1 MAPTPGTANRPRRR
15 QQSIAAMDECTSEF
29 IKRMITRMSFAEVM
43 PVLKAWGVLAERDLQ
58 SLTMKNSKESLA
70 MEVVHL
76 CETRKCTM
84 VRAAEL
90 DLVYTHAK
98 SKLKIWEVLQM
109 SKQTDPGMNFTDVSN
124 FRASFKKFVFSIQR
138 NLIIHFREFGDALW
152 IRIAWGKDYM
162 KPNQY
167 RPSFIVY
174 HIQTPYV
181 FMTSLTKTQQPLVC
195 QGLLSAAGYDSIE
208 KMDLK
213 SRYLESLQD
222 IVFKRFSQP
231 FQSYQSRSAPEES
244 CMPTT
249 VNQRAD
255 SERMKGKARVRQAM
269 LETLGDGGLPV
280 LECADYM
287 LDTPFKG
294 EAGIANKIKP
304 FQCMVKFSSP
314 HILES
319 VRSLAQS
326 GLSEAP
332 VSSLFSAI
340 ISKGKN
346 IFYVS
351 EKKESSGSRGDN

>member
-195 QGLLSAAGYDSIE
+195 Q
-208 KMDLK
+208 
-213 SRYLESLQD
+213 
-222 IVFKRFSQP
+222 P

>member
-1 MAPTPGTANRPRRR
+1 MAPTPGTANRSRR
-15 QQSIAAMDECTSEF
+15 QSVAAMDECTSEF

-43 PVLKAWGVLAERDLQ
+43 PILKAWGVLTERDLQ
-58 SLTMKNSKESLA
+58 SLNMETTKERLA
-70 MEVVHL
+70 TDVVHL
-76 CETRKCTM
+76 CETRKCT
-84 VRAAEL
+84 VAHVAEL

-98 SKLKIWEVLQM
+98 SKVKVWEVLQM
-109 SKQTDPGMNFTDVSN
+109 SKQTDSDMNFADVSN

-138 NLIIHFREFGDALW
+138 NLTIHFREFGDALW
-152 IRIAWGKDYM
+152 IRIAWGKEYT

-181 FMTSLTKTQQPLVC
+181 FITSLTKTQQPVV
-195 QGLLSAAGYDSIE
+195 G
-208 KMDLK
+208 
-213 SRYLESLQD
+213 
-222 IVFKRFSQP
+222 QP

-249 VNQRAD
+249 VNQRGD
-255 SERMKGKARVRQAM
+255 SKRMKEKARVRQAM
-269 LETLGDGGLPV
+269 LETLGDGPLPA
-280 LECADYM
+280 LECADYK
-287 LDTPFKG
+287 LATAFNG
-294 EAGIANKIKP
+294 EAGIANEIKP
-304 FQCMVKFSSP
+304 FHCVVKFSST

-332 VSSLFSAI
+332 VSSLFSSI

-346 IFYVS
+346 KFNVT
-351 EKKESSGSRGDN
+351 ERKESSSSQGVN

>member
-1 MAPTPGTANRPRRR
+1 MGPRTANRPRP
-15 QQSIAAMDECTSEF
+15 QSAAMDECTSEF

-43 PVLKAWGVLAERDLQ
+43 PTLKAWGVLAEQDLQ
-58 SLTMKNSKESLA
+58 SLTMQNVKESLA

-84 VRAAEL
+84 VHAAEL
-90 DLVYTHAK
+90 DLVYTHSK
-98 SKLKIWEVLQM
+98 PKLKMWEVLQM
-109 SKQTDPGMNFTDVSN
+109 SKQTDSDMNFADVSN

-138 NLIIHFREFGDALW
+138 NLTIHFREFGDALW

-174 HIQTPYV
+174 HVQTPYV
-181 FMTSLTKTQQPLVC
+181 FISSLTKTQQPVVC
-195 QGLLSAAGYDSIE
+195 QGLLSATGYDSIE

-213 SRYLESLQD
+213 SRCLESLKD

-231 FQSYQSRSAPEES
+231 FQSYQSKSAPEES

-255 SERMKGKARVRQAM
+255 SERTKEKARVRQAM
-269 LETLGDGGLPV
+269 LETLGDGALPV
-280 LECADYM
+280 LEYADYK
-287 LDTPFKG
+287 LDTPFNG
-294 EAGIANKIKP
+294 EAGIANQIKP
-304 FQCMVKFSSP
+304 FQCVVKFSGP

-326 GLSEAP
+326 GLSEAR
-332 VSSLFSAI
+332 VSSLFPSI

-346 IFYVS
+346 RFNVS
-351 EKKESSGSRGDN
+351 EKKESSSSQGVN